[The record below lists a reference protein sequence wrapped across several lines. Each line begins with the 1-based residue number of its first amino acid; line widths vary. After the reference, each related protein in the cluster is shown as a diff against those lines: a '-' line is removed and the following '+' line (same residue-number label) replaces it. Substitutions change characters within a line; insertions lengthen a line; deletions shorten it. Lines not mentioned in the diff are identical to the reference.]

1 VHPRSGRPIQR
12 LWDRPGSA
20 FTVGTDQSFR
30 SLIAD
35 QDWRDGPP
43 YGDAIQRLA
52 APLAGIAASD
62 GLQISQSLLAEAALV
77 NLSAMLEQTAKRFR
91 EVADLQGWHRPQ
103 ARHLNVLVLYAACIQ
118 PNREKTGLLMLLP
131 QDLRLTPEQFA
142 LVCNANPDA
151 VLELAADGSVLSP
164 DASVVR
170 LERWQALSPEQ
181 RRGFPPLCPDLVI
194 ELASASDD
202 SPRGAQAL
210 RRKMAAYQANGAQL
224 GWLLFPEQRAVEIW
238 QAHSDS
244 GAAATPE
251 RLDNA
256 MRLEGGDLLPGL
268 VLELEEIWAA

>member
-1 VHPRSGRPIQR
+1 
-12 LWDRPGSA
+12 
-20 FTVGTDQSFR
+20 
-30 SLIAD
+30 
-35 QDWRDGPP
+35 
-43 YGDAIQRLA
+43 
-52 APLAGIAASD
+52 
-62 GLQISQSLLAEAALV
+62 
-77 NLSAMLEQTAKRFR
+77 M
-91 EVADLQGWHRPQ
+91 
-103 ARHLNVLVLYAACIQ
+103 Q
-118 PNREKTGLLMLLP
+118 PNREMTLAPLLLP

-194 ELASASDD
+194 ELATASDD

-210 RRKMAAYQANGAQL
+210 RRKMAGYQANGAQL
-224 GWLLFPEQRAVEIW
+224 GWLPFPEQRAVEIW
-238 QAHSDS
+238 QAHTDS

-251 RLDNA
+251 RLENA

-268 VLELEEIWAA
+268 VLELEEIWTA

>member
-1 VHPRSGRPIQR
+1 MTLTP
-12 LWDRPGSA
+12 
-20 FTVGTDQSFR
+20 
-30 SLIAD
+30 
-35 QDWRDGPP
+35 
-43 YGDAIQRLA
+43 
-52 APLAGIAASD
+52 
-62 GLQISQSLLAEAALV
+62 
-77 NLSAMLEQTAKRFR
+77 
-91 EVADLQGWHRPQ
+91 
-103 ARHLNVLVLYAACIQ
+103 
-118 PNREKTGLLMLLP
+118 MLLP
-131 QDLRLTPEQFA
+131 QGLRLTPEQFA

-151 VLELAADGSVLSP
+151 VLELAADGQLIAMTPTGGETGARNFNLAVQLADWARSHGRWKLFDSSTGFRLADGSVLSP

-202 SPRGAQAL
+202 SPRGAEAL
-210 RRKMAAYQANGAQL
+210 RRKMAAYQANGAQM

-238 QAHSDS
+238 QAHTDS

-251 RLDNA
+251 RLENA